1 MPLPRDLGSTPTRV
15 LGLTCL
21 VGYVCHVG
29 GIQVLGFV
37 VVLQGR
43 VKVLLLV
50 GFIPQLFFSQRL
62 EEVRKEEG

>member
-1 MPLPRDLGSTPTRV
+1 MPLPRDLGSTPAHGP
-15 LGLTCL
+15 GLTCL
-21 VGYVCHVG
+21 VGYVRHVG
-29 GIQVLGFV
+29 GIQVFGFV